1 MGVVRARP
9 SWGSALPAVSG
20 RGMLAIA
27 GRCATPAPEMKA
39 IFLCTAGLFLAMVSC
54 ERHEWEDTKALHEPH
69 GDHGSHGGDHH
80 GEKEGEE
87 AH

>member
-1 MGVVRARP
+1 MGRPGFRRVRP
-9 SWGSALPAVSG
+9 VSG
-20 RGMLAIA
+20 RGMLAIV

-54 ERHEWEDTKALHEPH
+54 ERHEWEETKALHEPH
-69 GDHGSHGGDHH
+69 GSHGHGDDHH
-80 GEKEGEE
+80 GEKEDGK